1 MNLFTDRNR
10 ITDIKTNNLWFPG
23 DWGWRDKLGDWD

>member
-10 ITDIKTNNLWFPG
+10 ITDIKNNLWFPG
-23 DWGWRDKLGDWD
+23 DWERRDKLGDWG